1 MRSCRTSTSSCSCG
15 AEGPARNTEGSTTE
29 TRRTP
34 STSSNGAR
42 GDRARPTAKRGITA
56 RRGLE
61 VVRGARASRRATGIL
76 RRRPGRNA
84 LAPPSYPAP
93 PHPAPIDKSTT
104 PTFTGG
110 RRGRRGRKPS
120 SVARRG
126 RPRRADDHSS
136 RARVAARLEQP
147 TRRHRAGSPLAP
159 RASRLVTPR
168 LPTRPCSGWGLPC
181 HPRYRGRGGLLPRRF
196 TLTSRRPRRRVEA
209 VCFLWH
215 FPRGH
220 PHRALPGTLPCGART
235 FLGPPV
241 SQDSGSTR
249 LPPRL
254 LT

>member
-196 TLTSRRPRRRVEA
+196 TLTSLTE
-209 VCFLWH
+209 
-215 FPRGH
+215 
-220 PHRALPGTLPCGART
+220 TLLII
-235 FLGPPV
+235 FK
-241 SQDSGSTR
+241 
-249 LPPRL
+249 
-254 LT
+254 